1 MNAIEVNDLT
11 IRFNLASEQIS
22 SIKEYVIKVAKK
34 QLKFQEFFALKDV
47 SFNIE
52 KGDSVGLVGANGSGK
67 STLLKAISGI
77 YPPYK
82 GNIQVNGTIAPLIE
96 LGAGFDGQLTARE
109 NIYLNGALFGHDR
122 EYMGERFDEI
132 IDFAELR
139 DFVDVPVRNYSSG
152 MAARLG
158 FSIATIV
165 KPDILI
171 CDEVLAV
178 GDMKFQKKC
187 EEKMAELMGDGTTL
201 LFVSH
206 SLEQV
211 RKVCKHAIYL
221 KNGELQMQGKVDEV
235 CDYYRESLMGK

>member
-22 SIKEYVIKVAKK
+22 SIKEYVIKMAKK

-206 SLEQV
+206 SLDQV

-221 KNGELQMQGKVDEV
+221 KNGELQMQGEVDEV